1 MSDST
6 MDQAM
11 NDQPA
16 ASGVEENLKSRD
28 TWYRFVFMLVYAV
41 ILSITSMVATAII
54 VLGFLIVLF
63 TGERNDQLRRAGASV
78 ANYIRDVL
86 RFLSYNTDEKPF
98 PFGAE
103 FPGGD

>member
-78 ANYIRDVL
+78 ANYMRDVL

>member
-11 NDQPA
+11 DDQPA

>member
-1 MSDST
+1 

-28 TWYRFVFMLVYAV
+28 TWYRFVFMLVFGV

-54 VLGFLIVLF
+54 VLGFLVVLF
-63 TGERNDQLRRAGASV
+63 TGERNDQLRGAGASV
-78 ANYIRDVL
+78 SNYIRDVL
-86 RFLSYNTDEKPF
+86 RYLSYNTDDKPF

-103 FPGGD
+103 FPGAD

>member
-11 NDQPA
+11 NDRA
-16 ASGVEENLKSRD
+16 TASGVEENLKSRD
-28 TWYRFVFMLVYAV
+28 TWTRFVFMLVFGV
-41 ILSITSMVATAII
+41 ILSITGIVATAIV
-54 VLGFLIVLF
+54 VLGFLVVLF
-63 TGERNDQLRRAGASV
+63 TGERNGQLVSAGASV

-86 RFLSYNTDEKPF
+86 RYLSYNTEDKPF

-103 FPGGD
+103 FPGAD